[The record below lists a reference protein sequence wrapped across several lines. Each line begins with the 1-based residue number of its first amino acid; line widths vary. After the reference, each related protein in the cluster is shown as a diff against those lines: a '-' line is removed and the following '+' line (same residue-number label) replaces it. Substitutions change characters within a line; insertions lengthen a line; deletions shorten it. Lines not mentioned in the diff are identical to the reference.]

1 MNSNSNVSSERSGT
15 GEAYYFNA
23 GAYYFNVV
31 LVSAAVL
38 PNIDSNDTISL
49 DDPSILISKQVVP
62 ARRQPRTAYSM
73 SWSSTRAR
81 LLLLEPPRVSILLS
95 YPQTDNY
102 ATFFTLFMVDYDN
115 LKFTLLISAS
125 SRTFSRRQSAAIEL
139 FTAAATFSVLIHLL
153 SQVRGGI
160 SQDSGRV
167 LTRTLGEY
175 FSGGDPVS
183 LSQLIIMDLH

>member
-1 MNSNSNVSSERSGT
+1 MPQSNTTVSEH
-15 GEAYYFNA
+15 
-23 GAYYFNVV
+23 
-31 LVSAAVL
+31 
-38 PNIDSNDTISL
+38 
-49 DDPSILISKQVVP
+49 
-62 ARRQPRTAYSM
+62 
-73 SWSSTRAR
+73 
-81 LLLLEPPRVSILLS
+81 LLLFFAPIRTGS
-95 YPQTDNY
+95 Y
-102 ATFFTLFMVDYDN
+102 ATFFILFMDDN

-153 SQVRGGI
+153 TQVRGGI

-183 LSQLIIMDLH
+183 VSHRLIIMDLH

>member
-1 MNSNSNVSSERSGT
+1 MHICYRLKVPQVRQSDAPIEHYCIRT
-15 GEAYYFNA
+15 F
-23 GAYYFNVV
+23 FLF
-31 LVSAAVL
+31 LV
-38 PNIDSNDTISL
+38 PI
-49 DDPSILISKQVVP
+49 
-62 ARRQPRTAYSM
+62 RM
-73 SWSSTRAR
+73 
-81 LLLLEPPRVSILLS
+81 
-95 YPQTDNY
+95 DNY
-102 ATFFTLFMVDYDN
+102 ATFFVLFMVDYDN

-175 FSGGDPVS
+175 FSGGDPIS
-183 LSQLIIMDLH
+183 LSQIDHHGPSLTYTSATPTSRASPTRTSDHPRPC

>member
-1 MNSNSNVSSERSGT
+1 MKVPQVRQSDAPIEHYCIRT
-15 GEAYYFNA
+15 IIFCFLFIAY
-23 GAYYFNVV
+23 
-31 LVSAAVL
+31 
-38 PNIDSNDTISL
+38 PNGQLCDIFI
-49 DDPSILISKQVVP
+49 
-62 ARRQPRTAYSM
+62 
-73 SWSSTRAR
+73 
-81 LLLLEPPRVSILLS
+81 
-95 YPQTDNY
+95 
-102 ATFFTLFMVDYDN
+102 FLFMVDYDN

-139 FTAAATFSVLIHLL
+139 FTAAATFSILIHLL

-183 LSQLIIMDLH
+183 PSISVDHHGPSLIYTSATPTSRVSPTRTSEHPRPC

>member
-102 ATFFTLFMVDYDN
+102 ATFFTSFMVDYDN

-139 FTAAATFSVLIHLL
+139 FTAAATFFPVLIHLL
-153 SQVRGGI
+153 TQVRGGI
-160 SQDSGRV
+160 GQDSGRV

-183 LSQLIIMDLH
+183 LSLS

>member
-1 MNSNSNVSSERSGT
+1 
-15 GEAYYFNA
+15 
-23 GAYYFNVV
+23 
-31 LVSAAVL
+31 
-38 PNIDSNDTISL
+38 
-49 DDPSILISKQVVP
+49 
-62 ARRQPRTAYSM
+62 
-73 SWSSTRAR
+73 
-81 LLLLEPPRVSILLS
+81 
-95 YPQTDNY
+95 
-102 ATFFTLFMVDYDN
+102 MVGDYDN

-183 LSQLIIMDLH
+183 VSLRSSWTFINIYLGYSDL